1 MKLLVAGGAG
11 FIGSHLLEILENNS
25 DIETVVYDNLDTGSE
40 ENIPDGIKFI
50 KGDIRSSKMEEMFN
64 EYRFD
69 AVIHLAAQT
78 MVPASIE
85 NPSHDCD
92 VNLLGLINVLEN
104 CRKYNVATVLF
115 SSSAAVYGD
124 NLNVPLKETET
135 LNPMSFYGITKM
147 STEHYL
153 RVYSEIYGINTIV
166 FRFAN
171 VYGERQGAGGEG
183 GVVSI
188 FAKLLD
194 ENKPFT
200 VYGDGKQTRD
210 FVYVG
215 DIAKAMVKGIKL
227 EGHHVINIS
236 TEKET
241 SINELIE
248 DFEAASNTNI
258 VVNYET
264 AREGDIGRSVLSNEL
279 MKSKL
284 GFEPQIKLR
293 EGIVRT
299 YSWYKSKGR

>member
-1 MKLLVAGGAG
+1 M
-11 FIGSHLLEILENNS
+11 
-25 DIETVVYDNLDTGSE
+25 
-40 ENIPDGIKFI
+40 
-50 KGDIRSSKMEEMFN
+50 
-64 EYRFD
+64 
-69 AVIHLAAQT
+69 
-78 MVPASIE
+78 
-85 NPSHDCD
+85 
-92 VNLLGLINVLEN
+92 
-104 CRKYNVATVLF
+104 
-115 SSSAAVYGD
+115 
-124 NLNVPLKETET
+124 
-135 LNPMSFYGITKM
+135 
-147 STEHYL
+147 
-153 RVYSEIYGINTIV
+153 